1 MFKTI
6 LIVVLITMGAL
17 VIMAAVEKIT
27 TEITKE
33 SDSTSSLT
41 LSKQGGLEIS
51 IYGEVEMGGTYLLP
65 YNSTVQDAI
74 EAASGITSNADPRC
88 FNYSYVFEAD
98 ASFYVAPLYDV
109 GDTCTT
115 AAIDKAC
122 INSDDKMT
130 LLAKTSLSESQ
141 AQAIIDYRN
150 DNGVFKRLEEI
161 QNVKG
166 IGSATWEKNK
176 KYITLSV

>member
-6 LIVVLITMGAL
+6 LIIVLITMGAL
-17 VIMAAVEKIT
+17 VLMAAVDKIA

-33 SDSTSSLT
+33 SSSTSSLQ
-41 LSKQGGLEIS
+41 LSKQGGVEIS

-65 YNSTVQDAI
+65 YNSTVKDAI
-74 EAASGITSNADPRC
+74 DAASGLTSNADTRC
-88 FNYSYVFEAD
+88 FNYTYVFEQD
-98 ASFYVAPLYDV
+98 ASFYIAPLYDIS
-109 GDTCTT
+109 DTCTT
-115 AAIDKAC
+115 APIDKAC

-130 LLAKTSLSESQ
+130 LLAKTSFSESQ
-141 AQAIIDYRN
+141 AQAIIEYR
-150 DNGVFKRLEEI
+150 DANGVFKRLEEI

-176 KYITLSV
+176 KYITLTV